1 MLQALAA
8 RLCMS
13 QRSRFSSANW
23 GGERLRL
30 PGFFPQSAAGLLP
43 GLGHFLINKT
53 ISLSA
58 S

>member
-8 RLCMS
+8 QLCTS
-13 QRSRFSSANW
+13 QHLCSSSANW

-30 PGFFPQSAAGLLP
+30 RGFFPQSAAGLLP
-43 GLGHFLINKT
+43 GLGHFSINKT